1 MDLGTLCHFY
11 ILQRNAPQPAKPFFG
26 LNPTHDGL
34 GKFQRWCRGAPMPP
48 SSASLLVASPPRHET
63 CPQPSHHPPPPL
75 PMAHPRQ
82 RRPLPAPQER
92 DPRGLACCG
101 LAGPR
106 SVPQDSVTAWG
117 ARPGPLPPHLPPR
130 PRRWPPSP
138 ARSTT
143 GSRYRYRRRLP
154 PLRGKRPRSGREGKE
169 GKEPAL
175 PPAPSPGRVP
185 SAPGSPQR
193 RLPAPAPARLPGP
206 CPACSGGGGS
216 RGGRAAPSLVPHL
229 PWRPVPVR
237 RGRGSRGGR
246 RRAGAGRSRGAERP
260 PREARRGGERRG
272 GPGPFKMAPMAGRP
286 AA

>member
-1 MDLGTLCHFY
+1 
-11 ILQRNAPQPAKPFFG
+11 
-26 LNPTHDGL
+26 
-34 GKFQRWCRGAPMPP
+34 MPP
-48 SSASLLVASPPRHET
+48 SSASLLVASPPGQE
-63 CPQPSHHPPPPL
+63 PAPSPHPPPPWRTPGSAARSPRL
-75 PMAHPRQ
+75 RSETRGAWRAAGSLGPAPCPRARSRPGGPGRARCPLTFRHVLVDGPLHLREAPLEVVTVTAAACHPYGERDRGQ
-82 RRPLPAPQER
+82 EEKGRKGRSRPCPLP
-92 DPRGLACCG
+92 
-101 LAGPR
+101 
-106 SVPQDSVTAWG
+106 
-117 ARPGPLPPHLPPR
+117 
-130 PRRWPPSP
+130 
-138 ARSTT
+138 
-143 GSRYRYRRRLP
+143 
-154 PLRGKRPRSGREGKE
+154 
-169 GKEPAL
+169 
-175 PPAPSPGRVP
+175 PSPGRVP